1 MPMGP
6 DLAAPLRL
14 GRPVVESSNNH
25 SQIRSYP
32 MSEDR
37 PLNAQQLKQI
47 QDNANLQLGK
57 IVEQLQLRKW
67 AVEQAFTSVVEP
79 KVISVEPNDR
89 GSPIPVY
96 SKPTDPI
103 ALAAAIYDFVVQ
115 PATLKLTA
123 D

>member
-1 MPMGP
+1 
-6 DLAAPLRL
+6 
-14 GRPVVESSNNH
+14 
-25 SQIRSYP
+25 